1 MERLVHWS
9 AVLIGPCYVLMLAS
23 LVIARRVFSNT
34 HILFDLNEWVILLA
48 AAIVAMAVAG
58 VAVQLI

>member
-1 MERLVHWS
+1 MEQLVLWS
-9 AVLIGPCYVLMLAS
+9 AVFIGPCYVLLVAG

-34 HILFDLNEWVILLA
+34 QILFDLNEWGTLFA

-58 VAVQLI
+58 VVVQLI

>member
-1 MERLVHWS
+1 MERLVLCS
-9 AVLIGPCYVLMLAS
+9 VVLIGPCYVLMILG

-34 HILFDLNEWVILLA
+34 QILFDLNEWVLLLV

-58 VAVQLI
+58 VVVQLI

>member
-1 MERLVHWS
+1 MERLILWS
-9 AVLIGPCYVLMLAS
+9 AVLIGPCYALMILG

-34 HILFDLNEWVILLA
+34 QILFDLNEWVLLLV

-58 VAVQLI
+58 VVVQLI